1 MEVSGQAVS
10 YHLKKSLENGDWGQI
25 EEICTENE
33 KILTDA
39 EKTYWIRS
47 KYMLGAF
54 EECYDLCSIFTEKR
68 EIKPSIE
75 VCRFMLRSAKKIQ
88 DDTKLSLSLE
98 FYSEHFPEDLELQ
111 KQIIRH
117 HYSQN
122 DFVACLDSCNS
133 VIALE
138 SNNLVAI
145 RYRARSLTKLAENT
159 PLIIDSW
166 NELLTILDNDLEALN
181 NIARCHISELKLE
194 KASEII
200 SLLMKLDSDYGPTQT
215 TMAKFVSANG
225 GEEEG
230 EISSGFRTLYARGEY
245 SELIESLGGL
255 RSWKKWKEEEAVFI
269 FRSLLKQ
276 KHFKKAINLYKKP
289 SQPFQQYHRIVSEV
303 ATAYRESGDATGL
316 KETMLNLRKL
326 SSHNSDASKHYLRHL
341 LYFEKKDDVVA
352 SEIERMIQEHGKSI
366 QFTSVRFIL
375 KSGRYNLIEKSGI
388 SSSISDLLDPIHG
401 SLARQNAGDFS
412 ILWEELDHKF
422 SHALS
427 SSEPNDSPSSFHDEM
442 VSSGVFYPTMKNEIF
457 SKLLKFPEDSESLF
471 DFEEICQTV
480 SKNAY
485 YFDSKSA
492 NSDLAIFCSS
502 NSGRIPFESDFS
514 RVIRLSTDMTKQGV
528 IVSQFAMSLETEK
541 LISERLFLEDP
552 RKNLGRFYSTIQQLG
567 PFYPMIISSMMKII
581 SEHYPSEVWYD
592 DGSNIAKLVA
602 IILGYPAERIRHFY
616 G

>member
-1 MEVSGQAVS
+1 MEVSTQVVS
-10 YHLKKSLENGDWGQI
+10 YHLKKALENGDWDQI
-25 EEICTENE
+25 EAICTENE

-54 EECYDLCSIFTEKR
+54 EECYDLCSIFTEKK

-88 DDTKLSLSLE
+88 DDAKLLLSIE

-111 KQIIRH
+111 RHIIRH

-122 DFVACLDSCNS
+122 DFIACLDSCNRL
-133 VIALE
+133 ITLE
-138 SNNLVAI
+138 SNNLVAM
-145 RYRARSLTKLAENT
+145 RYRARSLTKLAENNS
-159 PLIIDSW
+159 LIVDAW
-166 NELLTILDNDLEALN
+166 DELLTISENDLEALN
-181 NIARCHISELKLE
+181 NIARCHIYELKLE

-225 GEEEG
+225 GEEG
-230 EISSGFRTLYARGEY
+230 EFSTGFRTLYARGEY
-245 SELIESLGGL
+245 SELIEGLGGL

-289 SQPFQQYHRIVSEV
+289 GQPFQNYHRIVSEV
-303 ATAYRESGDATGL
+303 ATAYRESGDETGL
-316 KETMLNLRKL
+316 KKAMLNLRKL
-326 SSHNSDASKHYLRHL
+326 SNQNSDASKHYLRHL

-375 KSGRYNLIEKSGI
+375 KSGRYNLIKKSGI
-388 SSSISDLLDPIHG
+388 SSSISTLLDPIHG

-427 SSEPNDSPSSFHDEM
+427 NTELNVSPVSFHDEM
-442 VSSGVFYPTMKNEIF
+442 VSSGVFYPTMKNENF
-457 SKLLKFPEDSESLF
+457 SKLLKFPEDPESLV
-471 DFEEICQTV
+471 DFEEICKTA
-480 SKNAY
+480 SKHAY
-485 YFDSKSA
+485 NFDPKST
-492 NSDLAIFCSS
+492 NSNLAIFCSS

-514 RVIRLSTDMTKQGV
+514 RVIRLSTNITKQGV
-528 IVSQFAMSLETEK
+528 TVSQFAMSLETEN
-541 LISERLFLEDP
+541 LISERFFLEDP

-592 DGSNIAKLVA
+592 DGSNSAKLVA
-602 IILGYPAERIRHFY
+602 IILGYPGERIRHFY